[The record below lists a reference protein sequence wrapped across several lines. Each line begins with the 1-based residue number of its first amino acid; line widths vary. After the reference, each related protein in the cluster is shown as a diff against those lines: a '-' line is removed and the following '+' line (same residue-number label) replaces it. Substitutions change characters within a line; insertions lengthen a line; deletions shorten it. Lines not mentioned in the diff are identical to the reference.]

1 MCHAKLGKRDLSL
14 YPQCD
19 TYATLSPNCRDSVAR
34 VSFFGGGDIASRCCR
49 LSRTVAPLIDQ
60 NRRKNFGQ
68 SPVFARIDQKIGCFF
83 GLFVRY
89 ATIDQIITDIFGLF
103 GMVSHVVKI
112 SGPKNPIH
120 ISENDARLVYEQRF
134 NSKDAVRLNFQI
146 SGNQAFYVM
155 DSAIYELIIKAM
167 ELDRDIDR
175 TIGMLPQRAI
185 EQYMD
190 KCLIDEIVLTNG
202 IEGVHSTRREID
214 DALEMLAEKDKTGR
228 FLGIVEKYH
237 ALRVR
242 KTIPIATCADVRA
255 LYDELVLDEVRA
267 DDPSHVPDG
276 QFFRKGPV
284 SVLDASHKP
293 IHQGVEPESKIIE
306 LMNQALMILADEAI
320 PALVRVSVFHFL
332 FAYIHPF
339 YDGNGRTNRFIS
351 SYVLSCGFSPIVGYR
366 LSYSVKERIEKY
378 YKGFSICEHPLNKG
392 DITPFVI
399 SFSGLV
405 VDAVGAVNRAIAT
418 KEEDAGLW
426 RVAFIL
432 AQAELFSENGAT
444 TEELCAAAEMS
455 EPTMARKRKLI
466 KELGFLRETRKG
478 RQRFYS
484 LNLQKMG

>member
-1 MCHAKLGKRDLSL
+1 M
-14 YPQCD
+14 
-19 TYATLSPNCRDSVAR
+19 V
-34 VSFFGGGDIASRCCR
+34 V
-49 LSRTVAPLIDQ
+49 PLIDQ
-60 NRRKNFGQ
+60 NRRKNFAQ
-68 SPVFARIDQKIGCFF
+68 LPVFARIDQKISLFF

-89 ATIDQIITDIFGLF
+89 ATIDQKITDFFVYSGWCRMSPKYRDLRTLF
-103 GMVSHVVKI
+103 
-112 SGPKNPIH
+112 H
-120 ISENDARLVYEQRF
+120 ISENDARIVHEQRF

-351 SYVLSCGFSPIVGYR
+351 SYVLSHSFSPIVGYR

-399 SFSGLV
+399 SFSELV
-405 VDAVGAVNRAIAT
+405 VDAMESMLDSLQAKQSDLADAVGAVNRAIVT

-455 EPTMARKRKLI
+455 EPTMAKKRKLI

>member
-1 MCHAKLGKRDLSL
+1 MSSKYRDLR
-14 YPQCD
+14 
-19 TYATLSPNCRDSVAR
+19 TL
-34 VSFFGGGDIASRCCR
+34 F
-49 LSRTVAPLIDQ
+49 
-60 NRRKNFGQ
+60 
-68 SPVFARIDQKIGCFF
+68 
-83 GLFVRY
+83 
-89 ATIDQIITDIFGLF
+89 
-103 GMVSHVVKI
+103 
-112 SGPKNPIH
+112 H

-214 DALEMLAEKDKTGR
+214 DALEMLAEKDKAGR

-306 LMNQALMILADEAI
+306 LMNRALTILADEAI

-351 SYVLSCGFSPIVGYR
+351 SYVLSRSFSPIVGYR

-405 VDAVGAVNRAIAT
+405 VDAMESMLDSLQTKQSDLADAVGAVNRAIAT

-444 TEELCAAAEMS
+444 TGELCAAAEMS
-455 EPTMARKRKLI
+455 EPTMAKKRKLI

>member
-1 MCHAKLGKRDLSL
+1 MSSKYRDLR
-14 YPQCD
+14 
-19 TYATLSPNCRDSVAR
+19 TL
-34 VSFFGGGDIASRCCR
+34 F
-49 LSRTVAPLIDQ
+49 
-60 NRRKNFGQ
+60 
-68 SPVFARIDQKIGCFF
+68 
-83 GLFVRY
+83 
-89 ATIDQIITDIFGLF
+89 
-103 GMVSHVVKI
+103 
-112 SGPKNPIH
+112 H

-351 SYVLSCGFSPIVGYR
+351 SYVLSRSFSPIVGYR

-405 VDAVGAVNRAIAT
+405 VDAMESMLDSLQAKQSDLADAVGAVNRAIAA
-418 KEEDAGLW
+418 K
-426 RVAFIL
+426 
-432 AQAELFSENGAT
+432 
-444 TEELCAAAEMS
+444 
-455 EPTMARKRKLI
+455 
-466 KELGFLRETRKG
+466 
-478 RQRFYS
+478 
-484 LNLQKMG
+484 

>member
-1 MCHAKLGKRDLSL
+1 
-14 YPQCD
+14 
-19 TYATLSPNCRDSVAR
+19 
-34 VSFFGGGDIASRCCR
+34 
-49 LSRTVAPLIDQ
+49 
-60 NRRKNFGQ
+60 
-68 SPVFARIDQKIGCFF
+68 
-83 GLFVRY
+83 
-89 ATIDQIITDIFGLF
+89 
-103 GMVSHVVKI
+103 
-112 SGPKNPIH
+112 
-120 ISENDARLVYEQRF
+120 
-134 NSKDAVRLNFQI
+134 
-146 SGNQAFYVM
+146 M
-155 DSAIYELIIKAM
+155 DSAVYELIIRAI
-167 ELDRDIDR
+167 ELDRPIDQVM
-175 TIGMLPQRAI
+175 GMLPQRAV

-242 KTIPIATCADVRA
+242 KMIPIATCADVRA
-255 LYDELVLDEVRA
+255 LYNELVLDEVRA

-332 FAYIHPF
+332 FTYIHPF

-351 SYVLSCGFSPIVGYR
+351 SYVLSRSFSPIVGYR

-405 VDAVGAVNRAIAT
+405 VDAMESMLDSLQAKQSDLADAVGAVNRAIAT

-432 AQAELFSENGAT
+432 AQADLFSENGAT